1 MMNRFG
7 QGCRRRF
14 PRFPLAS
21 AVEAGGDDGKVSCTS
36 WGVDLGCGG
45 VRISAPALLPEGR
58 RFLVRLPTP
67 AGPLARDAE
76 VTWTA
81 LRAGL
86 AGPTPGRPHG
96 LRFLVPLPAA
106 TVLALTRI
114 PSPEPSVPVPQE
126 RTIPAEA
133 VSLPDIPIA
142 GGGLFVRCPDPSPLG
157 SLVRLRL
164 LTPEGPPLSL
174 AGRVVWANA
183 GGHNPFPA
191 GMGVQILEEPGHEWT
206 RLRTLLERQVPPE
219 RPRMAEAWYAI
230 RAGQPGK
237 GWRSRGPVL

>member
-1 MMNRFG
+1 MGRTARE
-7 QGCRRRF
+7 CRRRF

-21 AVEAGGDDGKVSCTS
+21 AVEAGADDGTLSWSS

-45 VRISAPALLPEGR
+45 VRISTPALLPEGR
-58 RFLVRLPTP
+58 RFLVRLHTP

-76 VTWTA
+76 VAWTA
-81 LRAGL
+81 VRAGL
-86 AGPTPGRPHG
+86 AGPTRGRPQG

-106 TVLALTRI
+106 AVLALSRTF
-114 PSPEPSVPVPQE
+114 SPQRPVLDPQE
-126 RTIPAEA
+126 RVVPADA
-133 VSLPDIPIA
+133 VSLPNIPIA

-164 LTPEGPPLSL
+164 LLPESPPLSL

-191 GMGVQILEEPGHEWT
+191 GMGVQILECPPHECT
-206 RLRTLLERQVPPE
+206 RLRALLEHRVPPE

-230 RAGQPGK
+230 RPGPPGE
-237 GWRSRGPVL
+237 GWPRQRSVL